1 MEITLDLVNRLN
13 EKFNEN
19 ETNKLAMN
27 AVGRV
32 DLQELAVNRE
42 LFKSL
47 DFSFSDEIDVAPEAT
62 AQQKV
67 GVCWMF
73 AALNLM
79 RFITQKKINVKS
91 FEYSGPYLMFWDKLE
106 KANYFLEKMIEFRDL
121 PYDERNLKTFLDNPL
136 PDGGDWYMF
145 VNLVKKYGLVPSSV
159 MQHSSYSKD
168 STKHNEVI
176 STKLREYAGTIRKMH
191 KDGKTLEEIQ
201 EQRIKFTEEIYKI
214 LVICFGKPPSKF
226 NWSYKD
232 EDKKFFREKNITP
245 HEFYEKYIGHA
256 LDDYVSV
263 WSTPLSDTPYNKMY
277 TIQNTRKM
285 VGGNKFLTLN
295 VPFDEF
301 KEYAVK
307 KMKNHEPCVFS
318 CDVGKDSLRKE
329 GFLIKGIFNYDLIFQ
344 TRFESDK
351 ATRLEMGESHLTHC
365 MLIVGVDL
373 EDDKPVKWKV
383 ENSWGTDVGKKGFF
397 VMSDEWFDDNVYQL
411 IVPKKYLDK
420 EKLEILNQE
429 PTVLPLWHP
438 MS

>member
-1 MEITLDLVNRLN
+1 MEITLDLVEKLN
-13 EKFNEN
+13 EKFNEDSN
-19 ETNKLAMN
+19 NTLAMN

-42 LFKSL
+42 IFKSL

-121 PYDERNLKTFLDNPL
+121 PYDERNLKIFLDNPL

-145 VNLVKKYGLVPSSV
+145 VNLVKKYGVVPSSV

-176 STKLREYAGTIRKMH
+176 STKLREYAGVIRKMH
-191 KDGKTLEEIQ
+191 KEGKNIDEIQ
-201 EQRIKFTEEIYKI
+201 AQRVKFTEEIYKI

-245 HEFYEKYIGHA
+245 HEFYEKYIGHS
-256 LDDYVSV
+256 LEDYVSI
-263 WSTPLSDTPYNKMY
+263 WSTPMPDVPYNKLY
-277 TIQNTRKM
+277 TVAHTRKM
-285 VGGNKFLTLN
+285 VGGDKFLTLN

-301 KEYAVK
+301 KDFALK
-307 KMKNHEPCVFS
+307 KMKNGQPCVFS

-329 GFLIKGIFNYDLIFQ
+329 GFLVKGIFNYDLIFN
-344 TRFESDK
+344 TTFSNDK
-351 ATRLEMGESHLTHC
+351 VTRLETGESKLTHC

-397 VMSDEWFDDNVYQL
+397 VMSDEWFNDNVYQL

-420 EKLEILNQE
+420 EKLEILKQE

-438 MS
+438 MA